1 MLRFLR
7 FLTRRPVGF
16 QAIIQLAFAD
26 YGRMHMIIGSLTSGD
41 EYAASVGYV
50 KNYFTVTPLGRET
63 FEASTLAGSS
73 MLSTMVDVGPSEKV
87 STLFITM
94 PCQM

>member
-26 YGRMHMIIGSLTSGD
+26 YGRMHMFIEHLVTD
-41 EYAASVGYV
+41 EEYAASVGYV
-50 KNYFTVTPLGRET
+50 
-63 FEASTLAGSS
+63 
-73 MLSTMVDVGPSEKV
+73 
-87 STLFITM
+87 
-94 PCQM
+94 